1 MSKDVLNAL
10 LVYLLMLLANPVVA
24 QQRTQFWGLTAGFS
38 PLQIKDQF
46 HSDYTYRGTG
56 LGLQAYYGHNR
67 LKTQWQLEA
76 AYTRATPQS
85 IVSRKAST
93 QFVDLTFDY
102 QWRLLPVSRL
112 DNRVQYFG
120 GLGLRLTNNTTNYS
134 PDMEV
139 STIVSTAVASLGVSA
154 KATYQLSAR
163 QRIQGQAFAS
173 IVSAVYRPDYP
184 YFGRDQVAISWLG
197 KGPLLDAQVTYQY
210 QFHERYQAVGFY
222 KLTYFQYD
230 QPRPLVGLRQQVGIG
245 IQRTF

>member
-1 MSKDVLNAL
+1 MNKYVVNAL
-10 LVYLLMLLANPVVA
+10 IVYLLTMLAKPVLG

-38 PLQIKDQF
+38 PLQIKDHF

-56 LGLQAYYGHNR
+56 LGLQAYYGKNR

-93 QFVDLTFDY
+93 QLVDLSFDY

-120 GLGLRLTNNTTNYS
+120 GLGLRLFNNTTNYS

-154 KATYQLSAR
+154 KATYQLNAR
-163 QRIQGQAFAS
+163 QRILGQAFAS
-173 IVSAVYRPDYP
+173 VVSAVYRPDYA
-184 YFGRDQVAISWLG
+184 YFGRDQVAASWLG
-197 KGPLLDAQVTYQY
+197 KSPLLDAWVTYQY
-210 QFHERYQAVGFY
+210 QFRKRYQAVGFY
-222 KLTYFQYD
+222 ELTYFQYD
-230 QPRPLVGLRQQVGIG
+230 QPRPVIGLRQRVGIG